1 MVRLWVEGVNVS
13 GMWEVGPK
21 QLLEGRR
28 ISADRR
34 SNGLFLF
41 SEGFTSFV
49 FMCSLH
55 HYSPNR
61 FICRGSGGFVR
72 GPVDSGHCR
81 EPVRRSIY
89 AIKHVFF
96 ENLRS
101 KTQENA
107 CFLPPRRGEPPEYL
121 RKPIVFW
128 MFRCPRPAQPSQPNP
143 ASPAQPPRAQRA

>member
-72 GPVDSGHCR
+72 GPVEWRHFR
-81 EPVRRSIY
+81 QPVARSIY
-89 AIKHVFF
+89 AVKHMLS
-96 ENLRS
+96 EHWCS
-101 KTQENA
+101 KTQ
-107 CFLPPRRGEPPEYL
+107 
-121 RKPIVFW
+121 
-128 MFRCPRPAQPSQPNP
+128 
-143 ASPAQPPRAQRA
+143 

>member
-72 GPVDSGHCR
+72 GPVDSGHFR

-89 AIKHVFF
+89 AVKHVLF
-96 ENLRS
+96 EHLRS
-101 KTQENA
+101 KTKENT
-107 CFLPPRRGEPPEYL
+107 CFLPPRRSEPPENL
-121 RKPIVFW
+121 RKPEVFW
-128 MFRCPRPAQPSQPNP
+128 MFSVSKTSSAQPAQPRQP
-143 ASPAQPPRAQRA
+143 SP